1 MNTKNCE
8 KKQDCLDGLYW
19 YDNYETAHKVDGYNF
34 LQRYTTTFTTETLI
48 RNEKVKGYHPTE
60 LFNKVLFEITGE
72 TFNSNN
78 WRKGDDDIIVNW
90 TSAKEHTYCIC
101 CHEIG
106 TLYFIK
112 HRNKDIQIG
121 VGSECIKK
129 IDVKLAKQLTHEL
142 CSTCNERP
150 LDLRTKLGKEGF
162 CDYKCKYILIRIG
175 NWKCEFKKH
184 KGKTYDEIFEKDVG
198 YLEWLY
204 VNVEK
209 LHPAIID
216 WIKVKLRITE

>member
-1 MNTKNCE
+1 MNTKTCE
-8 KKQDCLDGLYW
+8 EKQDCLDGLYW
-19 YDNYETAHKVDGYNF
+19 YNNYETAHKDDEYNF

-78 WRKGDDDIIVNW
+78 WRKGDDEILVNCMDDIQ
-90 TSAKEHTYCIC
+90 KTYCIC

-112 HRNKDIQIG
+112 HRKKDIQIG
-121 VGSECIKK
+121 VGSECVKK
-129 IDVKLAKQLTHEL
+129 IDVELAKQLTHEL
-142 CSTCNERP
+142 CSICNEKP
-150 LDLRTKLGKEGF
+150 LDLRTKLGKAGF
-162 CDYKCKYILIRIG
+162 CDYNCQHLNRIG
-175 NWKCEFKKH
+175 NWDCKFKKH
-184 KGKTYDEIFEKDVG
+184 KGKSYNEIFEKDVG

-204 VNVEK
+204 LNVEK
-209 LHPAIID
+209 LHPRIIE

>member
-72 TFNSNN
+72 TFNQ
-78 WRKGDDDIIVNW
+78 
-90 TSAKEHTYCIC
+90 
-101 CHEIG
+101 
-106 TLYFIK
+106 
-112 HRNKDIQIG
+112 NKDIQIG

-129 IDVKLAKQLTHEL
+129 IDVELAKQLTHEL